1 LVLEHAELNARI
13 RLSAIWEQFKKFGGE
28 AFVRALVRSTVARMS
43 RSRWTGWAALAALLS
58 LASGCSCGAG
68 TTELGAAGT
77 TAGGPGIDGE
87 DGSAANG
94 GAGASGMNGLTDS
107 AIDEPDSAV
116 DELDGAPDSAQEPQD
131 ARYFKPTNGF
141 FVVER
146 GVAWELDSEGTFF
159 ALWDEATTDD
169 PHAIVSGL
177 TRLPWE
183 AELGDAWYCIGEGS
197 TFTPSQ
203 EQDDRGDSALRN
215 LTRLP
220 ACETGDETADLGEGG
235 LRFQLMSSIPELD
248 MTNAEPLGARCA
260 DQMCEIYFATL
271 DEAGGIGFLFMHMET
286 ATAVGM
292 TPFNP
297 AETPIEI
304 ESAYVALIRDD
315 GSALIACASGGLMSR
330 EASSAAI
337 FSLTGVG
344 APVSCPGGT
353 AGPSALDFTTQAR
366 ASSEQR

>member
-1 LVLEHAELNARI
+1 MRELNARI
-13 RLSAIWEQFKKFGGE
+13 RVSAIWEQFKNFGGE
-28 AFVRALVRSTVARMS
+28 AFVCALVRSTVARMS

-58 LASGCSCGAG
+58 VASGCSCGG
-68 TTELGAAGT
+68 GNKDLGAAGT
-77 TAGGPGIDGE
+77 TAGGPGLDGE
-87 DGSAANG
+87 DGSAANSG
-94 GAGASGMNGLTDS
+94 GAGASGMNGWTDS

-116 DELDGAPDSAQEPQD
+116 DELDGAPEPED
-131 ARYFKPTNGF
+131 ALYFKPTNGF
-141 FVVER
+141 FVGEH
-146 GVAWELDSEGTFF
+146 GVAWELDSEGSFF
-159 ALWDEATTDD
+159 ALWDDATTDE
-169 PHAIVSGL
+169 PRSIVSGL
-177 TRLPWE
+177 TRLPWDE
-183 AELGDAWYCIGEGS
+183 ELGEDWYCIGEGS

-203 EQDDRGDSALRN
+203 AQDDRGDSALRN

-260 DQMCEIYFATL
+260 DQICEIYFATL

-286 ATAVGM
+286 ATPVGM

-304 ESAYVALIRDD
+304 ERAYLALIRGD

-330 EASSAAI
+330 EASSAAL

-353 AGPSALDFTTQAR
+353 AGPNALDFTTELR
-366 ASSEQR
+366 ASSEQQ